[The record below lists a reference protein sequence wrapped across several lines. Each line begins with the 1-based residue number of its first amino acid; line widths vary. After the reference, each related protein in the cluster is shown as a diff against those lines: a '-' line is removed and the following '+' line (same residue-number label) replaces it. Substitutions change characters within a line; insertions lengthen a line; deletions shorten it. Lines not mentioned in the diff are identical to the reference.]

1 MCSYLRPTVRFRFIL
16 CLKIPT
22 CFLLLSV
29 ARNHVTD
36 PVRQNQ
42 LSSVT
47 ILVRPDGV
55 VMTPDSTDHVNWSV
69 PLNIFWELRFWSSFH
84 CHEWNVSGPMLSYIA
99 VSTEIKLNFLSDR
112 RNLVLVNKHQ
122 TAMIAETVL
131 LVPTVINTEFFLRSS
146 PSGVWK

>member
-1 MCSYLRPTVRFRFIL
+1 MWLSESYSAISIYFVFEDSHM
-16 CLKIPT
+16 
-22 CFLLLSV
+22 FLVLSV
-29 ARNHVTD
+29 AQDHVTD

-55 VMTPDSTDHVNWSV
+55 VMTTDSIEHVNWSV
-69 PLNIFWELRFWSSFH
+69 LLNIFWELRFWSAFH

-99 VSTEIKLNFLSDR
+99 VSTEIKLNRLSDR
-112 RNLVLVNKHQ
+112 CILGLVNKHQ

-131 LVPTVINTEFFLRSS
+131 LVPTVINTEFFLRAS